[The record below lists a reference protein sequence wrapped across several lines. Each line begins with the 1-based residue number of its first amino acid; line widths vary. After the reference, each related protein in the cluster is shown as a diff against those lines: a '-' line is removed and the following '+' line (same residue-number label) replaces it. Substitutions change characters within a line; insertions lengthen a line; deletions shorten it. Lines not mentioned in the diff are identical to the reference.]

1 MNTSRRLE
9 SFQRRYLTLRP
20 WTRHS
25 LVLVV
30 GGLIYIFVGLAKIIT
45 DIPSTRKDALVFA
58 LDLMPIEAWGVVFIS
73 LGLFAILTSRWPAFT
88 KTWGYVALTSFSA
101 AWGAF
106 HIEGIILT
114 DASSEAL
121 SSGLLWLF
129 AAFMWWA
136 VGGLVDPEPYSVVS
150 DGSD

>member
-1 MNTSRRLE
+1 MSAVRREE
-9 SFQRRYLTLRP
+9 SFKSRYLALRP

-30 GGLIYIFVGLAKIIT
+30 GGLIYIFVGLSKILNG
-45 DIPSTRKDALVFA
+45 IPESRQDALVFA
-58 LDLMPIEAWGVVFIS
+58 LDLIPIEAWGVAFVC
-73 LGLFAILTSRWPAFT
+73 LGLFAMLTSRWPSFT
-88 KTWGYVALTSFSA
+88 KTWGYAALTGFSA
-101 AWGAF
+101 AWGSF
-106 HIEGIILT
+106 HIEGILLT

-136 VGGLVDPEPYSVVS
+136 VSGLVDPETELSHGP
-150 DGSD
+150 D